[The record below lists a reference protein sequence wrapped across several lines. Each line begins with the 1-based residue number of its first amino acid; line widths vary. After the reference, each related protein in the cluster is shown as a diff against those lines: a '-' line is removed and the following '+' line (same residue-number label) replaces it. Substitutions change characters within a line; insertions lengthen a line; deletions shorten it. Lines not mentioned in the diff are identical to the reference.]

1 MNSEDALLRR
11 LQHNEQAA
19 WSELYQMYVQSLYNF
34 IRRNNI
40 YDPSDVEDIL
50 QDTWMAAP
58 RAIANFDGKNASLK
72 TFLYSLARR
81 KIADYWRKH
90 KAVDDLP
97 ESMSISESHQERLEL
112 AEALAQMP
120 EQERQVLILRYSEGF
135 SVSEI
140 ADIMGR
146 TYKGTESLLSRARVR
161 LDKYLNSDSKSR

>member
-11 LQHNEQAA
+11 LQSKEQAA
-19 WSELYQMYVQSLYNF
+19 WSELYQMYTQPLYNF

-40 YDPSDVEDIL
+40 YDASDVEDIL

-58 RAIANFDGKNASLK
+58 RAIDNFDGKNATLK
-72 TFLYSLARR
+72 TFLFSLARR

-90 KAVDDLP
+90 KAVDELP
-97 ESMSISESHQERLEL
+97 ESTSVSESHQQRLEL
-112 AEALAQMP
+112 VEALGLMP
-120 EQERQVLILRYSEGF
+120 EQERQALVLRYSEGF
-135 SVSEI
+135 SVTEI

-161 LDKYLNSDSKSR
+161 LEKYLNSDSDFR

>member
-1 MNSEDALLRR
+1 MKSDDDLLRR
-11 LQHNEQAA
+11 LQSNDQAA
-19 WSELYQMYVQSLYNF
+19 WSELYQTYVQPLYNF

-40 YDPSDVEDIL
+40 YEASDVEDIL
-50 QDTWMAAP
+50 QDTWLAAP
-58 RAIANFDGKNASLK
+58 RAIANFDGKNATLK
-72 TFLYSLARR
+72 TFLFSLARR

-90 KAVDDLP
+90 KAAEELP
-97 ESMSISESHQERLEL
+97 ETVAGSDSHQERMEL
-112 AEALAQMP
+112 AEALAHMP

-161 LDKYLNSDSKSR
+161 LDKYLSGEEDF